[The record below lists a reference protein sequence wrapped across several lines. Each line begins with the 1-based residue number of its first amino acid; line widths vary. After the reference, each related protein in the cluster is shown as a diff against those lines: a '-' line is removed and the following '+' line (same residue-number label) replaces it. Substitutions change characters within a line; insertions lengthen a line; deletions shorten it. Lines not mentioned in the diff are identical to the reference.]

1 MRPLAIESFDVRDGH
16 VVAVDEIVPLAVEAD
31 LSTGEIVGT
40 WTWDLRPELRDR
52 RTATAVALTRADI
65 VVASPAAGGLVRI
78 ERATGATT
86 VVPLTVNAGRLRRDG
101 ETVWAAAGNDDYDD
115 DDDFGDAPPRP
126 VVWEGVPE
134 DEDDDMEGDP
144 TALILPPTP
153 VWRVD
158 GTTVTAYDFGGQVED
173 FVVLDGTVVA
183 VCTLPTDPL
192 IKVAQGEG
200 WISYARPATVLRG
213 DPVRGLAKV
222 ATVPE
227 GAGDLVV
234 DGGAVWLVGYARD
247 FEPATVLR
255 LGPQD
260 AEPVLVQQVGRRE
273 PDPVTVVGGRVVSL
287 DGDRRRVHARI
298 VRLGRRVGRPVVIVD
313 LPPLA
318 DDTAVDGTVV
328 WFRHRRRPTIV
339 GLDVE
344 RATVTQVVL
353 DIATEPYVP
362 PPVPPPGLDL
372 DRYEAEQRD
381 SLREVFV
388 GGWVAEDGSRRP
400 YIDGVTFES
409 VELRGSFPDTVIVA
423 LFRSENRPGIRFGR
437 RWRLYDELGNPE
449 GESLEYADVGLM
461 EDVESG
467 DGLPMTDAC
476 TADAE
481 GIVWFDQGWQ
491 DEGAWP

>member
-1 MRPLAIESFDVRDGH
+1 MRPLAIESFDVRDGR
-16 VVAVDEIVPLAVEAD
+16 VVAVDEVVPLAVEAD
-31 LSTGEIVGT
+31 LSTGEIVGA

-52 RTATAVALTRADI
+52 PTATAVALTRADI

-78 ERATGATT
+78 DRATGATR
-86 VVPLTVNAGRLRRDG
+86 VVPLPVGAGRLRRDG

-158 GTTVTAYDFGGQVED
+158 GTSVTAYDFGGQVED
-173 FVVLDGTVVA
+173 FVVLDGKVVA

-192 IKVAQGEG
+192 IKVAHGEG

-213 DPVRGLAKV
+213 HPERGLAEV

-234 DGGAVWLVGYARD
+234 DDGAVWLVGYDRD
-247 FEPATVLR
+247 FEPASVLR

-260 AEPVLVQQVGRRE
+260 AEPVLVQQMGRRE
-273 PDPVTVVGGRVVSL
+273 PDPVTVVGGRVISL
-287 DGDRRRVHARI
+287 DPDG
-298 VRLGRRVGRPVVIVD
+298 LSVD

-318 DDTAVDGTVV
+318 EDTTVDGMVV
-328 WFRHRRRPTIV
+328 WLRHGRRPTIV

-344 RATVTQVVL
+344 RATVTEVML
-353 DIATEPYVP
+353 DVDTEPYVP
-362 PPVPPPGLDL
+362 PPVPPPGLVL
-372 DRYEAEQRD
+372 DRYETEQRD
-381 SLREVFV
+381 SLRESFV

-409 VELRGSFPDTVIVA
+409 VELRGGFPDTVIVA

-437 RWRLYDELGNPE
+437 RWRLYDELGNAE
-449 GESLEYADVGLM
+449 DESLEYADVGLM

-481 GIVWFDQGWQ
+481 GVVWFDRGWQ
-491 DEGAWP
+491 DDEAWP

>member
-78 ERATGATT
+78 DRATGATT

-101 ETVWAAAGNDDYDD
+101 ETVWAAAGNDDYDN

-234 DGGAVWLVGYARD
+234 DGGAVWLVGYDRD

-260 AEPVLVQQVGRRE
+260 AEPVLVQRMGRRE
-273 PDPVTVVGGRVVSL
+273 PDPVTVVGGRVISL
-287 DGDRRRVHARI
+287 DSDGLR
-298 VRLGRRVGRPVVIVD
+298 VD

-318 DDTAVDGTVV
+318 EDTSVDGAVV
-328 WFRHRRRPTIV
+328 WFRQESRPTLV
-339 GLDVE
+339 GFDVE
-344 RATVTQVVL
+344 RATVAEMAL
-353 DIATEPYVP
+353 DIDTEPFVP
-362 PPVPPPGLDL
+362 PPVPPGLDL

-409 VELRGSFPDTVIVA
+409 FELRGSFPDTVIVA

-437 RWRLYDELGNPE
+437 RWRLYDELGNLE

-481 GIVWFDQGWQ
+481 GIVWFDQRWQ
-491 DEGAWP
+491 DDGAWP

>member
-78 ERATGATT
+78 ERATGAAT

-158 GTTVTAYDFGGQVED
+158 GTTVTAYDFGGQVDD

-213 DPVRGLAKV
+213 DPVRDLAKV

-234 DGGAVWLVGYARD
+234 DGGAVWLVGYDRD

-260 AEPVLVQQVGRRE
+260 AEPVLVQRMGRRE
-273 PDPVTVVGGRVVSL
+273 PDPVTVVGGRVISL
-287 DGDRRRVHARI
+287 DS
-298 VRLGRRVGRPVVIVD
+298 VGLSVD

-318 DDTAVDGTVV
+318 EDTAVDGTVV
-328 WFRHRRRPTIV
+328 WFRHESRPTIV
-339 GLDVE
+339 GFDVE
-344 RATVTQVVL
+344 RATVAEMAL
-353 DIATEPYVP
+353 DIDTEPFVP

-409 VELRGSFPDTVIVA
+409 VELRGSFPDTVVVA

-437 RWRLYDELGNPE
+437 RWRLYDELGNLE

-491 DEGAWP
+491 DDWAGP